1 MSTLGAWFCCETL
14 EMHEETYT
22 MRIYIRIYT
31 SKTYIIVNNTQN
43 PKPNLSTTIF
53 FSIWQWKPP
62 VAQVG
67 LSLKNS
73 DAWYCR
79 TYLYFRIQISSLD
92 IGRGSKNKS
101 WFPINKNDLPDFENS
116 VILVITYGVCRWKR
130 SKIKRKQTCS
140 QASRGNNKRHQSKK
154 LSLLCAN
161 LKCFAVRVN
170 SNYEIPGSLS
180 NFVSLGFLKPAQ
192 IDVFRCTMP

>member
-1 MSTLGAWFCCETL
+1 MSTHGAWNCCETL

-22 MRIYIRIYT
+22 MRIYR

-43 PKPNLSTTIF
+43 PKPNVSTTIF

-73 DAWYCR
+73 NAWYCR

-116 VILVITYGVCRWKR
+116 VILVITYDVCRWKR

-140 QASRGNNKRHQSKK
+140 QASRGNDKRHQSKK
-154 LSLLCAN
+154 LSLRFADD
-161 LKCFAVRVN
+161 LKSSSSKALDLDVYMFLSQKSV
-170 SNYEIPGSLS
+170 EITHHDWRSDF
-180 NFVSLGFLKPAQ
+180 N
-192 IDVFRCTMP
+192 

>member
-22 MRIYIRIYT
+22 MRIYR

-43 PKPNLSTTIF
+43 PKPNVSTTIF

-73 DAWYCR
+73 NAWYCR

-92 IGRGSKNKS
+92 IGRSSKNKS
-101 WFPINKNDLPDFENS
+101 WFPINKNDLPDFENGV
-116 VILVITYGVCRWKR
+116 VIVMKYDVCCWKR
-130 SKIKRKQTCS
+130 SKS
-140 QASRGNNKRHQSKK
+140 SENKH
-154 LSLLCAN
+154 
-161 LKCFAVRVN
+161 AVRLVVETIN
-170 SNYEIPGSLS
+170 CTRVKSCRCDLLMIWNP
-180 NFVSLGFLKPAQ
+180 VPAKLW
-192 IDVFRCTMP
+192 T